1 MIEPLSLL
9 FLIPLIFLAGFIDSI
24 AGGGGLVSLTAYF
37 AAGLSGPVALGNNK
51 FSSTFGALI
60 SVWNYGRNGSILWSI
75 AGVSAVFTI
84 IGSHIGAELALLY
97 SDKVLST
104 VLLIALPVLTVLVL
118 IPRKE
123 RSSLILPRS
132 AVFVLASILSF
143 LTGLYDGFFG
153 PGTGMFLT
161 IGFSFMGIPLLKSA
175 GMTKVVN
182 ASSNISALVTFII
195 SGSVIYWIGIPCALS
210 SIAGNALGS
219 RFAIRHGAKA
229 IKPLLV
235 VVIIMLYIDIIVSRL
250 A

>member
-37 AAGLSGPVALGNNK
+37 AAGLPGPVALGNNK
-51 FSSTFGALI
+51 FSSTFGTLI

-75 AGVSAVFTI
+75 AGVSAAFTI

-175 GMTKVVN
+175 GITKVVN
-182 ASSNISALVTFII
+182 ASSNITFIL